1 MMEFYGGKQAGIT
14 VIFYSDINAEGV
26 RQFQPRVRAASEN
39 PGTES

>member
-26 RQFQPRVRAASEN
+26 RQFQGSSGQREPWDRIIE
-39 PGTES
+39 